1 MTVSQFESLMDR
13 WINAAAFLNDLNILS
28 NYDFTILLFLQINSI
43 SQRENVWARG
53 SIKLPPNKDH
63 VYRVILCS
71 LDAQFTFPQDHR
83 LWEGKDVAQGLP
95 HIRCSLIIVVPESC
109 ML

>member
-1 MTVSQFESLMDR
+1 MTVSQFESVMDR
-13 WINAAAFLNDLNILS
+13 WINAAAFLNDLIS
-28 NYDFTILLFLQINSI
+28 YQIMTSQFFFFLQINSI

-53 SIKLPPNKDH
+53 SIKLPPNKDN
-63 VYRVILCS
+63 VYQVILCP